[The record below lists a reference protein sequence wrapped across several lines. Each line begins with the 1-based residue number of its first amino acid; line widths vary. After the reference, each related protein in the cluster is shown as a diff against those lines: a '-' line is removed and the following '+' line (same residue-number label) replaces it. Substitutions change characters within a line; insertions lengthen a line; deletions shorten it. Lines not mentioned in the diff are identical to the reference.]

1 MVEVGIEV
9 DCFGRETAEGLEG
22 VVGIQGNVLG
32 K

>member
-1 MVEVGIEV
+1 MVEVEIEV
-9 DCFGRETAEGLEG
+9 ECFGRETAEGLEE